1 MLEDRLNEF
10 YFRRDLNVLREDL
23 EMRWKEFLLF
33 DYHLKPVHHKM
44 YWLYEKNLEFLL
56 IVFVHN
62 EYNYLKRYLKKRIK

>member
-33 DYHLKPVHHKM
+33 DYHLKRVHHKM